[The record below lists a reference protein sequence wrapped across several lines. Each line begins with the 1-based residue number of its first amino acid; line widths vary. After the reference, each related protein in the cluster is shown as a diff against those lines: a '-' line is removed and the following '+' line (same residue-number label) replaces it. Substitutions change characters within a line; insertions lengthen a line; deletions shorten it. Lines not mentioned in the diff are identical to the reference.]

1 MNELKTGEVIC
12 KRRKELGLT
21 QTQLAQKLNLSFQ
34 AVSKW
39 ENGSAYPDI
48 TSLPKLAAVLDTTV
62 DALLGYSSVETD
74 YDRRYTTEG
83 YYWGLMP
90 NRLCYDIMKILP
102 PIKPYR
108 VLDIGCGEGKDA
120 VFFAKCGYEVTAFD
134 QSAQGIE
141 KAKRLA
147 EHNQVEVNL
156 FKADLFDYRPDKEF
170 DIIFSSGVLHFL
182 PATVRQELTGSLKK
196 YTAQNGIHALNV
208 FVNKPFLTRVPD
220 KTREEGKRHSWYSG
234 ELFVYY
240 HDWVFHMC
248 REEIFDCNS
257 GGIPHQHCMDTLIA
271 QKQEGEME

>member
-1 MNELKTGEVIC
+1 MNHLKTGEVIC

-21 QTQLAQKLNLSFQ
+21 QNQLAQKLNLSFQ

-39 ENGSAYPDI
+39 ENESAYPDI
-48 TSLPKLAAVLDTTV
+48 TMLPKLAAVLNTTV
-62 DALLGYSSVETD
+62 DALLGYSSAETD

-83 YYWGLMP
+83 YYWGLKP
-90 NRLCYDIMKILP
+90 NRLCYDVMKILP

-120 VFFAKCGYEVTAFD
+120 VFFAKCGYSVTAFD
-134 QSAQGIE
+134 QSEKGIE
-141 KAKRLA
+141 KAKKLA

-156 FKADLFDYRPDKEF
+156 FKADLFDYRPDREF

-182 PATVRQELTGSLKK
+182 PQTVRKELTGSLKRH
-196 YTAQNGIHALNV
+196 TAKNGINVLNV
-208 FVNKPFLTRVPD
+208 FVNKPFITRVPD
-220 KTREEGKRHSWYSG
+220 KTREEEKRHPWYSG
-234 ELFVYY
+234 ELFGYY
-240 HDWVFHMC
+240 HDWLFHMC

-271 QKQEGEME
+271 QKQEGEID